1 MSRFQAPLPN
11 SSLQHKHP
19 VSDFTTTPRH
29 RPQQDSAHATQTP
42 HFMDTPDQD
51 ANGAAPRG
59 GMLRGS
65 IPELSKSPVHLLSAI
80 VTLAADKLWD
90 VMLLDM
96 AKAMPLQEKTRF
108 FLLSGLLLFSFIGL
122 SAALTQ
128 LWVDKDSLGMAL
140 AKGVAMGILA
150 GLPYSFGSTELGL
163 LFIGWSG
170 INELQKMDK

>member
-1 MSRFQAPLPN
+1 
-11 SSLQHKHP
+11 
-19 VSDFTTTPRH
+19 
-29 RPQQDSAHATQTP
+29 
-42 HFMDTPDQD
+42 MDTPDQD
-51 ANGAAPRG
+51 ANDAAPRG

-65 IPELSKSPVHLLSAI
+65 IPELGKSPIHLLSAI
-80 VTLAADKLWD
+80 VALASDKLWD

-96 AKAMPLQEKTRF
+96 AKTMPLPDKIRF
-108 FLLSGLLLFSFIGL
+108 FLLTGLLLLLLTTS

-128 LWVDKDSLGMAL
+128 MWVDKDDAGMAL
-140 AKGVAMGILA
+140 AKGLAMGILA